1 MSNPLTILVTGATGK
16 QGGAVAREL
25 LARGHNV
32 RALTRDPQSEP
43 ARTLATDGATVVAGD
58 YEEPSAVE
66 SAGRGADAVFVVATP
81 YEASPEA
88 EKRQATNAIEAL
100 RRAEV
105 GHIVYTSVAS
115 ADQKTRIPHFDSKR
129 MVEERLQQLDGDYTI
144 VGPVYFMENL
154 LAPWTLPQ
162 LREGRHAAALPA
174 GRPLQQIAVADVA
187 LFSVIVLERGRD
199 FAGKRIDIA
208 SDELTGAEVVKVL
221 SETTGL
227 PFEYAELP
235 LDGVRAQN
243 EDLARTFEWFDGVGY
258 SADIDGLR
266 RDYPEVGW
274 HRFPDWAREQ
284 DWAAVGVKSAGP
296 TGGP

>member
-1 MSNPLTILVTGATGK
+1 MSTKGNVLSNPLTILVTGATGK

-32 RALTRDPQSEP
+32 RALARDPQSEP

-81 YEASPEA
+81 YEAGPEA
-88 EKRQATNAIEAL
+88 ETRQATNAIEAL

-227 PFEYAELP
+227 PSSTPSYPSMASALRTRTSLAP
-235 LDGVRAQN
+235 LSGLT
-243 EDLARTFEWFDGVGY
+243 E
-258 SADIDGLR
+258 SATRPTSTACVPTTR
-266 RDYPEVGW
+266 R
-274 HRFPDWAREQ
+274 
-284 DWAAVGVKSAGP
+284 SAGTASP
-296 TGGP
+296 TGPASRIGRL